1 MPSAPGDEPALPE
14 DGSAPPVRSV
24 PGLAAAMA
32 VAMGAGPLI
41 VYSISTL
48 SPVLV
53 RDLGLSS
60 TQYGA
65 LATVNF
71 LAAALASRQAGRV
84 VDSTGVRLVMWWLIL
99 GAAGSVL
106 AAAAAPGYAVLLV
119 AVTASG
125 VLTALSNPVTN
136 RLAAQRVPLRHRGPV
151 MGVKQSGVQMAQAAT
166 GLALPALAVLAGWR
180 GAFAVIAGACL
191 LLGALLV
198 VRYVPAEPP
207 HTGTRAVGTAGI
219 PAAVWWLTAFL
230 FLTGAALQG
239 VNFYL
244 PLYGYQRLDLALGT
258 AGLLAAVVGVVGVL
272 ARIGWGTLSSRLSGT
287 AALVTVSLGGA
298 VSMTLILLAQHVHPN
313 LVWAGAVLLGA
324 TGISANVVVMVD
336 VLRVVGPQAIGRA
349 SGLVALGMY
358 LGFAAGPV
366 SVGAIVDA
374 AGNYTWAWSGL
385 IALYLLAAAT
395 AAGRA
400 WAARLA

>member
-1 MPSAPGDEPALPE
+1 MPRAPDDEPARPHE
-14 DGSAPPVRSV
+14 GDTPPVRSV

-60 TQYGA
+60 IQYGA
-65 LATVNF
+65 LATINF
-71 LAAALASRQAGRV
+71 AAAALASRQAGRI
-84 VDSTGVRLVMWWLIL
+84 VDTTGVRVIMWWLIL
-99 GAAGSVL
+99 GAAGAVL
-106 AAAAAPGYAVLLV
+106 AAAAAPGYAVLLM

-125 VLTALSNPVTN
+125 ILTALSNPVTN
-136 RLAAQRVPLRHRGPV
+136 RLAAHRIPLPHRGMV
-151 MGVKQSGVQMAQAAT
+151 MGVKQSGVQMSQAAA

-180 GAFAVIAGACL
+180 GAFAVIAGGCL
-191 LLGALLV
+191 LIGVLLV
-198 VRYVPAEPP
+198 ARYVPREAPA
-207 HTGTRAVGTAGI
+207 TRLPKSAGARL

-272 ARIGWGTLSSRLSGT
+272 ARIGWGILSSRLSGT

-298 VSMTLILLAQHVHPN
+298 VSMSLILLAQHIHPG
-313 LVWAGAVLLGA
+313 LVWAGAILLGA

-336 VLRVVGPQAIGRA
+336 VLRVVGPEAVGRA

-358 LGFAAGPV
+358 LGFAMGPV

-374 AGNYTWAWSGL
+374 LGSYTWAWAAL
-385 IALYLLAAAT
+385 VALYVLAAAT
-395 AAGRA
+395 AGGRA
-400 WAARLA
+400 RSARSA